1 MRKFALLP
9 LFLGLSLAQ
18 VSFGQVRDLFAEF
31 EEEATA
37 KTPATAPASSAAKA
51 IAPASSA
58 AKEVA
63 PAPASSSAK
72 APASSSAKKSKSK
85 SSSSIAVSSSSM
97 VPASVVPGQSKPVE
111 GASSSVV
118 VLSSSSAAV
127 SSAAESSSSVAPAES
142 SSSIEIV
149 LSSSTVAPD
158 VAVADTSVLDS
169 ATRDSLMREAA
180 IAEAERIRAQADSSR
195 RADSLAQ
202 AQAAGLTNLSSSS
215 VAASSN
221 SMSRRDLLGPVKV
234 SKVHGIDEMKGRY
247 KNPRKALFLSL
258 LVPGAGQI
266 YVGGNTATYVRGGV
280 YLALEVFMWSGWG
293 YFSIHKYNDQVKK
306 YKSFA
311 KQHYSIG
318 RFERVMRDLYE
329 TDADLYGSEFNNRY
343 MGTRKSFC
351 EAIYGSADHGGCYHE
366 NALFF
371 DDYVHS
377 SNFVSEYDRNKDITL
392 GDEIK
397 NVKGFNNESEVF
409 QLISEGSYVLGWDDA
424 EAAVASSLN
433 LGDPNSETVPLGE
446 SERLKKYRSM
456 RSKANDYADMQVW
469 FIGGL
474 ILNHIV
480 SAVDAALTANAH
492 NKVLYEEDV
501 SWFDRLHF
509 DSGVSFTD
517 SFGWEV
523 RANWGF

>member
-31 EEEATA
+31 EEEASA

-51 IAPASSA
+51 VVPASSA
-58 AKEVA
+58 AKEIAPASSAVA
-63 PAPASSSAK
+63 PAPVSSSAK

-85 SSSSIAVSSSSM
+85 SSSGTAVSSSS
-97 VPASVVPGQSKPVE
+97 VTPL
-111 GASSSVV
+111 SSSVV
-118 VLSSSSAAV
+118 VLSSSEAG
-127 SSAAESSSSVAPAES
+127 SSAVESSSSVAPAES
-142 SSSIEIV
+142 SSSIEVI
-149 LSSSTVAPD
+149 LSSSAVVPG

-169 ATRDSLMREAA
+169 AARDSLIREAA
-180 IAEAERIRAQADSSR
+180 IAEAERVRALADSTR

-215 VAASSN
+215 VAVGSSN

-258 LVPGAGQI
+258 LVPGAGQL

-293 YFSIHKYNDQVKK
+293 YFSIHKYNEQVKK
-306 YKSFA
+306 YKNFA
-311 KQHYSIG
+311 KEYYSIG
-318 RFERVMRDLYE
+318 RFERAMRDLYE

-351 EAIYGSADHGGCYHE
+351 EALYGTAEHGGCYHE

-371 DDYVHS
+371 DDHTHS
-377 SNFVSEYDRNKDITL
+377 SNFVTQYDRNHKITL
-392 GDEIK
+392 GDEMK
-397 NVKGFNNESEVF
+397 NVKGFSNESEVF
-409 QLISEGSYVLGWDDA
+409 QLISESAYVLGWEDA
-424 EAAVASSLN
+424 EATVASSLN

-446 SERLKKYRSM
+446 SDYMKKYRSM

-480 SAVDAALTANAH
+480 SAIDAALTANAH

-501 SWFDRLHF
+501 SWYDRLHF
-509 DSGVSFTD
+509 DSDVSFTD

>member
-1 MRKFALLP
+1 MRKFVLLP

-18 VSFGQVRDLFAEF
+18 FSFGQVRDLFAEF

-37 KTPATAPASSAAKA
+37 KTPTTAPASSTAKA
-51 IAPASSA
+51 VVPASSA

-63 PAPASSSAK
+63 PVSSAVVAPVSSSAK
-72 APASSSAKKSKSK
+72 VAASSASKKSKAK
-85 SSSSIAVSSSSM
+85 SSSSKAVSSSS
-97 VPASVVPGQSKPVE
+97 
-111 GASSSVV
+111 V
-118 VLSSSSAAV
+118 VLSSSSLEVLSSSSEVASVPASSPSTVV
-127 SSAAESSSSVAPAES
+127 SSAVESSSSVAPAES
-142 SSSIEIV
+142 VSSV
-149 LSSSTVAPD
+149 VDSTSN

-169 ATRDSLMREAA
+169 AARDSLMREAA

-266 YVGGNTATYVRGGV
+266 YVGGSTATYVRGGV

-293 YFSIHKYNDQVKK
+293 YFSVHKYNEQVKK
-306 YKSFA
+306 YKKFA
-311 KQHYSIG
+311 KEHYSIG
-318 RFERVMRDLYE
+318 RYEREMRDLYN

-351 EAIYGSADHGGCYHE
+351 EAIYGSATYGGCYHE
-366 NALFF
+366 NSLFA
-371 DDYVHS
+371 DDPPQHAK
-377 SNFVSEYDRNKDITL
+377 NFVDVYDRNKKITL

-409 QLISEGSYVLGWDDA
+409 QLISEGSYVLGWDDTQ
-424 EAAVASSLN
+424 AAVASSLN

-456 RSKANDYADMQVW
+456 RSDANSYADTQVW
-469 FIGGL
+469 FIGGI

-509 DSGVSFTD
+509 DSGMSFTD
-517 SFGWEV
+517 SFSWAV

>member
-37 KTPATAPASSAAKA
+37 KTPATAPASSATKVV
-51 IAPASSA
+51 APASSA
-58 AKEVA
+58 AKEIAPASSAVA
-63 PAPASSSAK
+63 PAPVSSSAK

-85 SSSSIAVSSSSM
+85 SSSSVAVSSSSE
-97 VPASVVPGQSKPVE
+97 VPS
-111 GASSSVV
+111 SSSVV
-118 VLSSSSAAV
+118 VLSSSSVAV
-127 SSAAESSSSVAPAES
+127 SSATESSSSVAPAES
-142 SSSIEIV
+142 SSSIEVI
-149 LSSSTVAPD
+149 LSSSSVVTD

-169 ATRDSLMREAA
+169 AARDSLMREAA
-180 IAEAERIRAQADSSR
+180 IAEAERVRALADSTR

-215 VAASSN
+215 VAVGSSN

-258 LVPGAGQI
+258 LLPGAGQI
-266 YVGGNTATYVRGGV
+266 YVGGSTATYVRGGV

-293 YFSIHKYNDQVKK
+293 YFSIHKYNEQVKK
-306 YKSFA
+306 YKNFA
-311 KQHYSIG
+311 KEHYSIG
-318 RFERVMRDLYE
+318 RYESAMHDLYN

-351 EAIYGSADHGGCYHE
+351 EAIYGNANYGGCYHE
-366 NALFF
+366 DALFAKDETHLSRF
-371 DDYVHS
+371 PKPNES
-377 SNFVSEYDRNKDITL
+377 SKAKEKTNLALEMKNFGRS
-392 GDEIK
+392 
-397 NVKGFNNESEVF
+397 FNNESEVF
-409 QLISEGSYVLGWDDA
+409 QLISENAYVLGWEDA
-424 EAAVASSLN
+424 EATVASSLN
-433 LGDPNSETVPLGE
+433 LGDPNSETIPLGE
-446 SERLKKYRSM
+446 SDFMKEYRTM
-456 RSKANDYADMQVW
+456 RSKANDFADMQAW

-480 SAVDAALTANAH
+480 SAIDAALTANAH

-501 SWFDRLHF
+501 SWYDHLHF

-517 SFGWEV
+517 SFGWAV

>member
-18 VSFGQVRDLFAEF
+18 LSFGQVRDLFAEF

-37 KTPATAPASSAAKA
+37 KTPATVPASSAAKA
-51 IAPASSA
+51 AVAPASSA
-58 AKEVA
+58 VKEA
-63 PAPASSSAK
+63 ASSSAK
-72 APASSSAKKSKSK
+72 AVASSASKKSKAK
-85 SSSSIAVSSSSM
+85 SSSSKAVSSSS
-97 VPASVVPGQSKPVE
+97 
-111 GASSSVV
+111 V
-118 VLSSSSAAV
+118 VLSSSSV
-127 SSAAESSSSVAPAES
+127 EVLSSSEMASVPASSSSVVPVES
-142 SSSIEIV
+142 SSSIV
-149 LSSSTVAPD
+149 ADLSSSAVVPEVA
-158 VAVADTSVLDS
+158 AVVDTSVLDS
-169 ATRDSLMREAA
+169 AARDSLMREAA
-180 IAEAERIRAQADSSR
+180 IAEAERVRALADSTR
-195 RADSLAQ
+195 KADSLAQ

-215 VAASSN
+215 VVAGSSN

-234 SKVHGIDEMKGRY
+234 SKVNGIDEMKGRY

-258 LVPGAGQI
+258 LVPGAGQF

-280 YLALEVFMWSGWG
+280 YLALEIFMWSGWG
-293 YFSIHKYNDQVKK
+293 YFSIHKYNEQVKK

-311 KQHYSIG
+311 KEHYSIG
-318 RFERVMRDLYE
+318 RFERAMRDLYE

-371 DDYVHS
+371 DDDVHYN
-377 SNFVSEYDRNKDITL
+377 NFVSKYDRNKDITL
-392 GDEIK
+392 GDEID

-424 EAAVASSLN
+424 DAAVASSLN
-433 LGDPNSETVPLGE
+433 LSDPNSETVSLGE

-456 RSKANDYADMQVW
+456 RSDANSYADMQVW

-480 SAVDAALTANAH
+480 SAVDAAITANAH

-501 SWFDRLHF
+501 SWYDRLHF

-517 SFGWEV
+517 SFSWGV

>member
-18 VSFGQVRDLFAEF
+18 LSFGQVRDLFAEF
-31 EEEATA
+31 EEEASA
-37 KTPATAPASSAAKA
+37 KTPAAAPLSSATAVV
-51 IAPASSA
+51 PASSA
-58 AKEVA
+58 AKEI
-63 PAPASSSAK
+63 APASSAVT
-72 APASSSAKKSKSK
+72 PLSSSAKVAASSASKKSKVK
-85 SSSSIAVSSSSM
+85 SSSSKAVSSSS
-97 VPASVVPGQSKPVE
+97 VE
-111 GASSSVV
+111 
-118 VLSSSSAAV
+118 VLSSSSEAASV
-127 SSAAESSSSVAPAES
+127 PASSSSVVPVES
-142 SSSIEIV
+142 SSSIV
-149 LSSSTVAPD
+149 VDLSSSAVVPD
-158 VAVADTSVLDS
+158 IAVADTSVLDS
-169 ATRDSLMREAA
+169 AARDSLMREAA

-221 SMSRRDLLGPVKV
+221 SISRRDLLGPVKV
-234 SKVHGIDEMKGRY
+234 SKVNGIDEMKGRY

-258 LVPGAGQI
+258 LVPGAGQF

-280 YLALEVFMWSGWG
+280 YLALEVIMWSGWG
-293 YFSIHKYNDQVKK
+293 YFSIHKYNQQVDK
-306 YKSFA
+306 YKKFA
-311 KQHYSIG
+311 KEHYSIG
-318 RFERVMRDLYE
+318 RFERTMRDLYE

-351 EAIYGSADHGGCYHE
+351 EALYGSADHGGCYHE

-371 DDYVHS
+371 DDDVHYN
-377 SNFVSEYDRNKDITL
+377 NFVSKYDHDKDISL

-424 EAAVASSLN
+424 QASVASSLN

-456 RSKANDYADMQVW
+456 RSDANDYADMQVW
-469 FIGGL
+469 FIGGI

-501 SWFDRLHF
+501 SWYDRLHF

>member
-18 VSFGQVRDLFAEF
+18 LSFGQVRDLFAEF

-51 IAPASSA
+51 AVAPASSA
-58 AKEVA
+58 AKEA
-63 PAPASSSAK
+63 APASSAV
-72 APASSSAKKSKSK
+72 APVSSSAKVAASSASKKSRAK
-85 SSSSIAVSSSSM
+85 SSSSKAVSSSS
-97 VPASVVPGQSKPVE
+97 
-111 GASSSVV
+111 V
-118 VLSSSSAAV
+118 VLSSSSVEVLSSSEAASV
-127 SSAAESSSSVAPAES
+127 PASSSSVVPVES
-142 SSSIEIV
+142 SSSIV
-149 LSSSTVAPD
+149 VDLSSSAVVPEVA
-158 VAVADTSVLDS
+158 AVVDTTVLDS
-169 ATRDSLMREAA
+169 AARDSLMREAA
-180 IAEAERIRAQADSSR
+180 IAEAERVRALADSTR

-258 LVPGAGQI
+258 LVPGAGQF

-280 YLALEVFMWSGWG
+280 YLALEIFMWSGWG
-293 YFSIHKYNDQVKK
+293 YFSIHKYNEQVKK
-306 YKSFA
+306 YKNFA
-311 KQHYSIG
+311 KEHYSIG
-318 RFERVMRDLYE
+318 RFERAMRDLYE

-371 DDYVHS
+371 DDDVHYN
-377 SNFVSEYDRNKDITL
+377 NFVSKYDRNKDITL

-397 NVKGFNNESEVF
+397 NVKDFNNESEVF
-409 QLISEGSYVLGWDDA
+409 QLISEGAYVLGWDDA
-424 EAAVASSLN
+424 DAAVASSLN
-433 LGDPNSETVPLGE
+433 LSDPNSETVSLGE

-456 RSKANDYADMQVW
+456 RSDANSYADMQVW

-480 SAVDAALTANAH
+480 SAVDAAITANAH

-501 SWFDRLHF
+501 SWYDRLHF

-517 SFGWEV
+517 SFSWEV